1 MTGKTNKNKTDLK
14 NRKRYTA
21 SFDLKLCEAMKSYS
35 DETSIPFSKLLDKAM
50 YKFLED
56 NNLLNYIEDNSKE

>member
-1 MTGKTNKNKTDLK
+1 MSEKINKNKTDLK

-21 SFDLKLCEAMKSYS
+21 SFDLKLFEAMKTYS
-35 DETSIPFSKLLDKAM
+35 DKTSIPFSKLLDKAM

-56 NNLLNYIEDNSKE
+56 NNLLDYIENNSKE

>member
-1 MTGKTNKNKTDLK
+1 
-14 NRKRYTA
+14 
-21 SFDLKLCEAMKSYS
+21 MKSYS

>member
-21 SFDLKLCEAMKSYS
+21 SFDLKLFEAMKSYS
-35 DETSIPFSKLLDKAM
+35 DEV
-50 YKFLED
+50 Y
-56 NNLLNYIEDNSKE
+56 